1 MKIEELLSQI
11 SQIVTPERPEVKPG
25 PGEANFAQQLQE
37 VLSAQGTTAPQAPA
51 ALGNI
56 TAITP
61 VTEVNHAPSE
71 VLNTVLSHLD
81 SFREALANSNL
92 PLKKIAP
99 LVQTLEQDSQRL
111 LSLAQTLPASS
122 PLKQVMEEAAALAYT
137 ESFKFNRGDYV

>member
-1 MKIEELLSQI
+1 MKIEEVLAQI
-11 SQIVTPERPEVKPG
+11 ITPKTTEAKPAA
-25 PGEANFAQQLQE
+25 GEANFAQQLQE
-37 VLSAQGTTAPQAPA
+37 ALAAQGTATSKGA
-51 ALGNI
+51 ASLADLA
-56 TAITP
+56 AISP
-61 VTEVNHAPSE
+61 VSEVNRNPGE
-71 VLNTVLSHLD
+71 TLNTVLSHLD

-111 LSLAQTLPASS
+111 QSLAQTLPASS